1 LKLRIPLFAA
11 ALTLASCAGLCA
23 QSGTEVALEDPSVLR
38 ARFNVEKI
46 RALVESGTLPRV
58 RLEKA
63 EADLADVEDE
73 AFITR
78 ALYGKDLTEEQAA
91 ATVKAA
97 ERRVERRKKYAIQQQ
112 EYLAQGII
120 SQSELKYALDDLDR
134 VSKEHAWAMAR
145 QQLVSE
151 VAKFA
156 AAEAALMKQMEEG
169 VAISGPT
176 GTIERYVGKGDF
188 SLSDFAKVQ
197 SAYLTRFSRALPVS
211 ANGET
216 AVHRSMGFDHRN
228 RIDVAVVPDGEE
240 GVWLRHYLT
249 ANRIPYF
256 AFRGAVAH
264 QATGAH
270 IHMGPPSTRYIQAKV
285 GGGLGSTGS
294 N

>member
-1 LKLRIPLFAA
+1 M
-11 ALTLASCAGLCA
+11 
-23 QSGTEVALEDPSVLR
+23 ALEDPSVLR
-38 ARFNVEKI
+38 ARLNLDKI
-46 RALVESGTLPRV
+46 RGLVESGTLPRV

-63 EADLADVEDE
+63 EADLADAEDE
-73 AFITR
+73 SFITR

-97 ERRVERRKKYAIQQQ
+97 ERRVERRKKNAMLQQ

-120 SQSELKYALDDLDR
+120 SQAELKYALDDLER
-134 VSKEHAWAMAR
+134 VRKEHAWALAR
-145 QQLVSE
+145 QQLVTE

-156 AAEAALMKQMEEG
+156 AAEAAMMKQMEEG
-169 VAISGPT
+169 ALLSGPSP
-176 GTIERYVGKGDF
+176 TIERYVGKGDF
-188 SLSDFAKVQ
+188 SVSDFAKVQ
-197 SAYLTRFSRALPVS
+197 SAFLSRFAKALPVS

-228 RIDVAVVPDGEE
+228 RIDVAVTPDGPE
-240 GVWLRHYLT
+240 GIWLRHYLT

-256 AFRGAVAH
+256 AFRSAVSH

-270 IHMGPPSTRYIQAKV
+270 IHMGPPSTRYVQARV
-285 GGGLGSTGS
+285 GGVSTGG

>member
-1 LKLRIPLFAA
+1 MLV
-11 ALTLASCAGLCA
+11 LTSFGLIHA
-23 QSGTEVALEDPSVLR
+23 QTGRDLALEDPSVLR
-38 ARFNVEKI
+38 AKLNVEKI
-46 RALVESGTLPRV
+46 RGMVESGTLPRV

-63 EADLADVEDE
+63 EADLADTEDE

-97 ERRVERRKKYAIQQQ
+97 ERRVERRKRNAMLQQ

-120 SQSELKYALDDLDR
+120 SQTELKYALDDLDR
-134 VSKEHAWAMAR
+134 ASKEHAWALAR
-145 QQLVSE
+145 QQLVTE

-156 AAEAALMKQMEEG
+156 AAEAAMMKLMEEG
-169 VAISGPT
+169 AMPSGPSPS
-176 GTIERYVGKGDF
+176 IERYVGKGDF
-188 SLSDFAKVQ
+188 SVSDFAKVQ
-197 SAYLTRFSRALPVS
+197 RAFLSRFAKALPVS

-216 AVHRSMGFDHRN
+216 AVHRALGFDHRN
-228 RIDVAVVPDGEE
+228 RVDVAVVPDGPE

-256 AFRGAVAH
+256 AFRGAVAR

-270 IHMGPPSTRYIQAKV
+270 IHMGPPSTRYVQARV
-285 GGGLGSTGS
+285 GGTSTGG